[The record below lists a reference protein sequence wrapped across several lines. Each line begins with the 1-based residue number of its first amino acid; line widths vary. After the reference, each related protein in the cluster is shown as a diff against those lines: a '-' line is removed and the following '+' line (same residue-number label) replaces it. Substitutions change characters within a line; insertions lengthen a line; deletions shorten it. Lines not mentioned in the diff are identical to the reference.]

1 MSAVLRK
8 RTQAALSDH
17 VPDPRQRA
25 LVTGPTSHLTR
36 REEQLLRAMARN
48 KSYQA
53 IADEPGIPVGGVGP
67 TRLHLLRKLRE
78 SPEATPPPNLAR
90 TWKPPCEPGAVPPHR
105 HRHRRKLEWAWF
117 GFRVASALLG
127 FGALVVFA
135 LVAVQ
140 FIGHGA
146 PVEAGVSLGAGAVSV
161 VAIFVTG
168 RAAGPLFAPRTPPDK
183 E

>member
-1 MSAVLRK
+1 MTEQAPSLTDEWLGMQVL
-8 RTQAALSDH
+8 DH
-17 VPDPRQRA
+17 VRDLYKDHPETADRVLGLVELRLQQRFDA
-25 LVTGPTSHLTR
+25 ETA
-36 REEQLLRAMARN
+36 EN
-48 KSYQA
+48 
-53 IADEPGIPVGGVGP
+53 
-67 TRLHLLRKLRE
+67 
-78 SPEATPPPNLAR
+78 
-90 TWKPPCEPGAVPPHR
+90 
-105 HRHRRKLEWAWF
+105 RHRRKLEWAWF

-168 RAAGPLFAPRTPPDK
+168 RAAGPLFTPRTPPEK

>member
-1 MSAVLRK
+1 MTEQTTLGASLVDEWLGMRVLEHVRDLYKEQPDSADRVLK
-8 RTQAALSDH
+8 
-17 VPDPRQRA
+17 
-25 LVTGPTSHLTR
+25 LV
-36 REEQLLRAMARN
+36 E
-48 KSYQA
+48 
-53 IADEPGIPVGGVGP
+53 
-67 TRLHLLRKLRE
+67 TRLQQRHDAE
-78 SPEATPPPNLAR
+78 
-90 TWKPPCEPGAVPPHR
+90 VVH
-105 HRHRRKLEWAWF
+105 HRHRRRLEWAWF

-146 PVEAGVSLGAGAVSV
+146 PTQASVALGAGAVSV

-168 RAAGPLFAPRTPPDK
+168 RTAGPLFTRRSPEEKA

>member
-1 MSAVLRK
+1 MTEQAPSLADEWLGTQVL
-8 RTQAALSDH
+8 DH
-17 VPDPRQRA
+17 VRDLYKDYPDTADRVLGLVELRLQQRYDA
-25 LVTGPTSHLTR
+25 ETV
-36 REEQLLRAMARN
+36 
-48 KSYQA
+48 
-53 IADEPGIPVGGVGP
+53 
-67 TRLHLLRKLRE
+67 
-78 SPEATPPPNLAR
+78 EA
-90 TWKPPCEPGAVPPHR
+90 
-105 HRHRRKLEWAWF
+105 RHRRKLEWAWF

-127 FGALVVFA
+127 FGALLVFA

-168 RAAGPLFAPRTPPDK
+168 RAAGPLFAPKTDAKP

>member
-1 MSAVLRK
+1 MTEPAPSLTDEWLGMQVLH
-8 RTQAALSDH
+8 H
-17 VPDPRQRA
+17 VRHLYKDNPDTADRVLGLIELRLGQRHDA
-25 LVTGPTSHLTR
+25 EIV
-36 REEQLLRAMARN
+36 
-48 KSYQA
+48 
-53 IADEPGIPVGGVGP
+53 
-67 TRLHLLRKLRE
+67 E
-78 SPEATPPPNLAR
+78 S
-90 TWKPPCEPGAVPPHR
+90 
-105 HRHRRKLEWAWF
+105 RHRRRLEWAWF

>member
-1 MSAVLRK
+1 MTERAPSLADEWLGTQVL
-8 RTQAALSDH
+8 DH
-17 VPDPRQRA
+17 VRDLYKDYPDTADRVLGLVELRLQQR
-25 LVTGPTSHLTR
+25 
-36 REEQLLRAMARN
+36 
-48 KSYQA
+48 Y
-53 IADEPGIPVGGVGP
+53 
-67 TRLHLLRKLRE
+67 
-78 SPEATPPPNLAR
+78 EAETVEA
-90 TWKPPCEPGAVPPHR
+90 
-105 HRHRRKLEWAWF
+105 RHRRKLEWAWF

-168 RAAGPLFAPRTPPDK
+168 RAAGPLFAPRPPPGK